1 MPPVEELRAGI
12 QQRQAE
18 RELAVREMLE
28 DIQKKIKAI
37 RDYRKNFRF
46 KK

>member
-1 MPPVEELRAGI
+1 MPSIEELRAGI

-28 DIQKKIKAI
+28 DIQKKIKTME
-37 RDYRKNFRF
+37 DYRKNFH

>member
-1 MPPVEELRAGI
+1 MPSVEELRAGI

-28 DIQKKIKAI
+28 DIQKKIKVI
-37 RDYRKNFRF
+37 GDYRKNFRF